1 MMRILTTPTFDR
13 VAKKLH
19 RKQKADLDTAV
30 TKISADPEIG
40 EGKVGDLA
48 GVRVYKFRI
57 SKQEYLLS
65 YRVVDE
71 YCIKLLA
78 LGSHENYY
86 RDLKRQ
92 EH

>member
-1 MMRILTTPTFDR
+1 MRILTTPTFDR

-30 TKISADPEIG
+30 AKISDDPEIG
-40 EGKVGDLA
+40 EDKVGDLA
-48 GVRVYKFRI
+48 GVRVFKFRI

-71 YCIKLLA
+71 DCIKLLA

>member
-1 MMRILTTPTFDR
+1 MRILTTPTFDR

-19 RKQKADLDTAV
+19 RKQKAELDKAV
-30 TKISADPEIG
+30 AKISDDPEIG

-57 SKQEYLLS
+57 SKQEHLLS

-71 YCIKLLA
+71 DCIKLLT

>member
-19 RKQKADLDTAV
+19 RKQKTELDTAV
-30 TKISADPEIG
+30 TAIRDNPEIG
-40 EGKVGDLA
+40 EAKVGDLL
-48 GVRVYKFRI
+48 GVRVHKFRI

-65 YRVVDE
+65 YRVQDE
-71 YCIKLLA
+71 DCIKLLT

-86 RDLKRQ
+86 RDLKRLD
-92 EH
+92 H

>member
-19 RKQKADLDTAV
+19 RKQKADLDKAV
-30 TKISADPEIG
+30 TKISEDPELG
-40 EGKVGDLA
+40 EAKVGDLA

-57 SKQEYLLS
+57 SKQEHLLS
-65 YRVVDE
+65 YRVVGE
-71 YCIKLLA
+71 SSINLLT

-86 RDLKRQ
+86 RDLKCQ

>member
-1 MMRILTTPTFDR
+1 MRILTTPTFDR

-30 TKISADPEIG
+30 AKISDDPETG
-40 EGKVGDLA
+40 EAKVGDLA
-48 GVRVYKFRI
+48 GVRVFKFRI
-57 SKQEYLLS
+57 CKQEYLLS

-71 YCIKLLA
+71 DCIKLLA

>member
-1 MMRILTTPTFDR
+1 MRILTTPTFDR

-19 RKQKADLDTAV
+19 RKQKADLDMAV
-30 TKISADPEIG
+30 AKIRDDSAIG
-40 EGKVGDLA
+40 EAKVGDLV
-48 GVRVYKFRI
+48 GVRVFKFRI
-57 SKQEYLLS
+57 STQEYLLS

-71 YCIKLLA
+71 DCIKLLA

>member
-1 MMRILTTPTFDR
+1 MRILTTPTFDR

-19 RKQKADLDTAV
+19 RKQKADLDKAV
-30 TKISADPEIG
+30 TKISEDLELG
-40 EGKVGDLA
+40 EAKVGDLA
-48 GVRVYKFRI
+48 GVRIYKFRI
-57 SKQEYLLS
+57 SKQEHLLS

-71 YCIKLLA
+71 SCIKLLT

>member
-19 RKQKADLDTAV
+19 RTQKAELDKAV
-30 TKISADPEIG
+30 TKISEDPELG
-40 EGKVGDLA
+40 AAKVGDLV
-48 GVRVYKFRI
+48 GVRVFKFRI

-65 YRVVDE
+65 YRVIDE
-71 YCIKLLA
+71 CCIKLLT
-78 LGSHENYY
+78 LGTHENYY

>member
-19 RKQKADLDTAV
+19 RKQKADLDKAV
-30 TKISADPEIG
+30 TKISEDLELG
-40 EGKVGDLA
+40 EAKVGDLA
-48 GVRVYKFRI
+48 GVRIYKFRI
-57 SKQEYLLS
+57 SKQEHLLS

-71 YCIKLLA
+71 SCIKLLT